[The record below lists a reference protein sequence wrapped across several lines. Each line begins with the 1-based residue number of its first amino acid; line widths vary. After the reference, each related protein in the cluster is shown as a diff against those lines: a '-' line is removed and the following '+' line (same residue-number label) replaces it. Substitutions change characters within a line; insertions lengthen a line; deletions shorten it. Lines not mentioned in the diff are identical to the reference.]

1 MQLGTRYQNID
12 DGNIYRLYKYK
23 NQNNVILK
31 SNNGDYTI
39 TIPIT
44 VLKDEYIK
52 ITPHAMMNI
61 MITDSE
67 SGFGDVYACV
77 HLLNKKIDLYKP
89 DLIVR
94 QDIYRA
100 NSFQYGNEIVCGLC
114 ITEDTN
120 ISNNGITQ
128 FMEFNNIE
136 YKESIMLYGDDTL
149 NSIIDAINPSI
160 LKKIDNKLTM
170 IKNNV
175 NAVFSNY
182 SVTGYMGTFKELLE
196 EVSFIG
202 YYRSLFNIMQ
212 VYWRIDLGPESHD
225 GDNIIL
231 NDKQIS
237 VIENILR
244 KRIEVQSVI
253 KYGMDIDIHE
263 KIIIPHIL
271 ISDDTE
277 TIYIITYKELGNFP
291 VDDDIARAMK
301 IK

>member
-31 SNNGDYTI
+31 SDDGDYTI

-67 SGFGDVYACV
+67 SGFGDVYACI

-120 ISNNGITQ
+120 IDNNNITQ

-149 NSIIDAINPSI
+149 NSIIDTINSSI
-160 LKKIDNKLTM
+160 LKRIDNKLTM
-170 IKNNV
+170 IKNNA

-182 SVTGYMGTFKELLE
+182 AVTGYMGTFKELLE

-212 VYWRIDLGPESHD
+212 VYWRVDLGPESHD
-225 GDNIIL
+225 EDNIIL

-244 KRIEVQSVI
+244 KHIKVESVI
-253 KYGMDIDIHE
+253 EYGMDIDIHKE
-263 KIIIPHIL
+263 IVLPHIL

-277 TIYIITYKELGNFP
+277 TIYIIIYKELGEFP
-291 VDDDIARAMK
+291 VDDDIAKAMK

>member
-1 MQLGTRYQNID
+1 MQLGTRYQRISDNS
-12 DGNIYRLYKYK
+12 IYRIYKYK
-23 NQNNVILK
+23 NQDTVILK
-31 SNNGDYTI
+31 DDDGNSTTLLVTD
-39 TIPIT
+39 
-44 VLKDEYIK
+44 LKDQYIK
-52 ITPHAMMNI
+52 IIPHAMMNI

-77 HLLNKKIDLYKP
+77 HMLNRKVDLYKP

-120 ISNNGITQ
+120 IGNSNITQ

-149 NSIIDAINPSI
+149 NSIIGTINPSI
-160 LKKIDNKLTM
+160 LKKIDNKLTT
-170 IKNNV
+170 IKNNT

-182 SVTGYMGTFKELLE
+182 AVTGYMGTFKELLE

-202 YYRSLFNIMQ
+202 YFRSLFNIMQ

-225 GDNIIL
+225 GDDIIL

-244 KRIEVQSVI
+244 KHIKVESVI

-263 KIIIPHIL
+263 KILIPHIL

-277 TIYIITYKELGNFP
+277 TIYIITYKELDDFP

-301 IK
+301 IR

>member
-1 MQLGTRYQNID
+1 MQLGTRYQRISDNS
-12 DGNIYRLYKYK
+12 IYRIYKYK
-23 NQNNVILK
+23 NQDTVTLK
-31 SNNGDYTI
+31 DDDGNSI
-39 TIPIT
+39 TILVT
-44 VLKDEYIK
+44 DLKDQYIK
-52 ITPHAMMNI
+52 IIPHAMMNI
-61 MITDSE
+61 MITDSA

-77 HLLNKKIDLYKP
+77 HMLNKKVDLYKP

-120 ISNNGITQ
+120 IDNNNITQ

-149 NSIIDAINPSI
+149 NSIIDTINSSI
-160 LKKIDNKLTM
+160 LKRIDNKLTM
-170 IKNNV
+170 IKNNA
-175 NAVFSNY
+175 NAIFSNY
-182 SVTGYMGTFKELLE
+182 AVTGYMGTFKELLE

-212 VYWRIDLGPESHD
+212 VYWRVDLGPESHD
-225 GDNIIL
+225 EDNIIL

-244 KRIEVQSVI
+244 KHIEVESVI
-253 KYGMDIDIHE
+253 EYGMDIDIHKE
-263 KIIIPHIL
+263 IVLPHIL

-277 TIYIITYKELGNFP
+277 TIYIIIYKELGEFP

>member
-31 SNNGDYTI
+31 SDDGDYTI

-67 SGFGDVYACV
+67 SGFGDVYACI

-120 ISNNGITQ
+120 IDNNNITQ

-149 NSIIDAINPSI
+149 NSIIDTINSSI
-160 LKKIDNKLTM
+160 LKRIDNKLTM
-170 IKNNV
+170 IKNNA

-182 SVTGYMGTFKELLE
+182 AVTGYMGTFKELLE

-212 VYWRIDLGPESHD
+212 VYWRVDLGPESHD
-225 GDNIIL
+225 EDNIIL

-244 KRIEVQSVI
+244 KHIKVESVI
-253 KYGMDIDIHE
+253 EYGMDIDIHKE
-263 KIIIPHIL
+263 IVLPHIL